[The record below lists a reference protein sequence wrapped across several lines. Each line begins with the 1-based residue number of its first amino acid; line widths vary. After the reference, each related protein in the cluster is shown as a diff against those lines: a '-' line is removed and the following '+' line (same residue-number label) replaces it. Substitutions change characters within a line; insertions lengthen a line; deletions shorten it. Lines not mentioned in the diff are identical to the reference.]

1 MTIDRRAFL
10 AAVSAMGA
18 GTLASKAF
26 AQSGGKPSGD
36 PIRIGG
42 TLALTGPLASTGLVH
57 KLTGEIY
64 IDDLN
69 ARGGLLGRPVEWVL
83 KDDQSKPDVA
93 RTLYEQLV
101 TSDKVDLL
109 IGPYATGNILS
120 AMGVAQRYN
129 KMLVHHTFGIPKLAK
144 YERQFPAW
152 SRGPDP
158 ETTTPTMLLDMM
170 AQSDNPPK
178 RVAVVTSKFPSV
190 HFVSLG
196 AREVVKNKG
205 LEEVLFLEWDFGN
218 RDYAP
223 IAGRIKEAD
232 PDLLWVGGLGLE
244 GVMLLDALKKIDY
257 IPRNHFHLY
266 PAPAPMLKA
275 PEANGALS
283 LTVFEAHP
291 PFTDNPVADKFVK
304 EYAVRATKA
313 NLPDTAVEVQ
323 AAASFSAWQ
332 ILEAAVKATNSL
344 DDEKMAE
351 WLRNNT
357 VDTIQG
363 KQRFNERGNFGD
375 DLGRIKQVQDGKW
388 VTVWPTEW
396 AAPGAKLRT
405 K

>member
-1 MTIDRRAFL
+1 
-10 AAVSAMGA
+10 
-18 GTLASKAF
+18 
-26 AQSGGKPSGD
+26 
-36 PIRIGG
+36 
-42 TLALTGPLASTGLVH
+42 
-57 KLTGEIY
+57 
-64 IDDLN
+64 
-69 ARGGLLGRPVEWVL
+69 
-83 KDDQSKPDVA
+83 
-93 RTLYEQLV
+93 
-101 TSDKVDLL
+101 
-109 IGPYATGNILS
+109 
-120 AMGVAQRYN
+120 
-129 KMLVHHTFGIPKLAK
+129 
-144 YERQFPAW
+144 
-152 SRGPDP
+152 
-158 ETTTPTMLLDMM
+158 
-170 AQSDNPPK
+170 
-178 RVAVVTSKFPSV
+178 
-190 HFVSLG
+190 
-196 AREVVKNKG
+196 
-205 LEEVLFLEWDFGN
+205 
-218 RDYAP
+218 
-223 IAGRIKEAD
+223 
-232 PDLLWVGGLGLE
+232 VGGLGLE